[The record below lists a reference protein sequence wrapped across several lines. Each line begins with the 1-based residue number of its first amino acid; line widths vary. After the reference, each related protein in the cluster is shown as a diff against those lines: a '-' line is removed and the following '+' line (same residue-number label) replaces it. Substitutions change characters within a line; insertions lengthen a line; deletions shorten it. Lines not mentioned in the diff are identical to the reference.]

1 MIEPPPL
8 CYVIKASPDE
18 PYPDCCDFKIMCPGD
33 DGYNATLAN
42 K

>member
-8 CYVIKASPDE
+8 CYVTQASPDE
-18 PYPDCCDFKIMCPGD
+18 PYPDCCAIKQVCPGD